1 MKKGRPCRFCPFSF
15 PETARAKGVRARMA
29 RIFNRQLPVVLA
41 LFVLGLFANVQNVI
55 SLESRNFL
63 WKVRSKTNTIYL
75 LGSVHLFKKEM
86 YPLNRKIEEA
96 FNQSDLLAVEANLNA
111 LHQLDLQKLI
121 EKAIY
126 LDDGDALERHV
137 SKGTHDLI
145 KKKAEE
151 LGIPLE
157 LINRQK
163 PWFLGLMFTSAG
175 FLRLGFDPNYGIDQ
189 YFLSKAAGKKTI
201 VELESLDYQI
211 DLLSSFN
218 DHDQELFLLMAL
230 RDLDT
235 LGQDVDQFLQSW
247 TSGDA
252 KSLEKMATRSMTE
265 DGRLSSIYET
275 LIYDRNRKMVSKI
288 EDFLKTKE
296 TYFVIVGA
304 GHLVGGKG
312 IVEILKAKGYMVEQ
326 L

>member
-1 MKKGRPCRFCPFSF
+1 M
-15 PETARAKGVRARMA
+15 ARM
-29 RIFNRQLPVVLA
+29 FNRQLPVVLA
-41 LFVLGLFANVQNVI
+41 LFILGLFADVQNVI
-55 SLESRNFL
+55 SLESKSFL

-86 YPLNRKIEEA
+86 YPLNKKIEEA
-96 FNQSDLLAVEANLNA
+96 FHQSDLLAVEANLNA

-126 LDDGDALERHV
+126 LDDADSLEKHV
-137 SKGTHDLI
+137 SKETHDLI
-145 KKKAEE
+145 RKKAEE

-163 PWFLGLMFTSAG
+163 PWFLGLMFTSVG
-175 FLRLGFDPNYGIDQ
+175 FLKLGFDPNYGIDQ

-211 DLLSSFN
+211 DLLSNFN
-218 DHDQELFLLMAL
+218 DHDQELFLLMSL
-230 RDLDT
+230 KDLDT
-235 LGQDVDQFLQSW
+235 FGQDIDQFLQAWS
-247 TSGDA
+247 SGDA
-252 KSLEKMATRSMTE
+252 KSLEKMVTRSMTE
-265 DGRLSSIYET
+265 DRRLSSIYET

-304 GHLVGGKG
+304 GHLIGGQG
-312 IVEILKAKGYMVEQ
+312 IVEILKAKGYTVEQ